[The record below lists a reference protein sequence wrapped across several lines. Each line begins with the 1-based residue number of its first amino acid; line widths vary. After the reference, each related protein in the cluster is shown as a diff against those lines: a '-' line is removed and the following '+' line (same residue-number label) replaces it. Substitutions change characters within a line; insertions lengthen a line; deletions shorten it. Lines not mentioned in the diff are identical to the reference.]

1 MKNRIIATI
10 LASLFL
16 FTFNVWASSAA
27 GGKAPKN
34 VIMIIGDG
42 MGPEQVGFL
51 MSYARQ
57 APDSI
62 FKDGKTAFDRIMDN
76 GGTLGLSMTN
86 AHNVLVADSAASAS
100 QLATGTYSG
109 SEMVGLDHNGDPV
122 STVLEKAKKI
132 GKSAGLI
139 SDTRVT
145 HATPA
150 AFASH
155 QAHRSMENAIAAEML
170 ASGADVMLG
179 GGLRHWIPKEANTKD
194 SAVRKELEKMTE
206 GAVRVK
212 SKRKDSKN
220 LVAQAK
226 ASGYDLAF
234 TKAQMEKAD
243 GKLLGL
249 FSYSAMP
256 DAIRVS
262 NSLDDP
268 KRTMPT
274 LKEMSAKAI
283 DILSKNNKGFFLM
296 VEAGLIDWAAHY
308 NDAGLMLHEMLRI
321 NETIDYVLK
330 WAQNREDTLVIVTA
344 DHTTGGF
351 GISYTGKDLP
361 EPKKLPG
368 QQFQDR
374 DHKPGYNFG
383 SPKVL
388 DKIYSQKLSYTDIF
402 GKFDG
407 LAKEKKTAKAL
418 AGLVNQYTQFPI
430 TESQAQRIL
439 ATEDNPIYAEG
450 HSYLGSKTVPKL
462 DNKDEFFV
470 YQLYDNRENLLA
482 LEVGADQLVVWNSG
496 THTAT
501 PVLVF
506 ASGPANAADAFG
518 DLMHHTQVG
527 QRVIDAVTQV
537 K

>member
-10 LASLFL
+10 LATLFV
-16 FTFNVWASSAA
+16 FTFSICASFAA
-27 GGKAPKN
+27 GGKTPKN

-57 APDSI
+57 APDST
-62 FKDGKTAFDRIMDN
+62 FKDGKTAFDRIMDD
-76 GGTLGLSMTN
+76 GGTLGLSMTH
-86 AHNVLVADSAASAS
+86 AYNVLVPDSAAAGS
-100 QLATGTYSG
+100 QLATGKYSG
-109 SEMVGLDHNGDPV
+109 SEMVGLDQNGDPV
-122 STVLEKAKKI
+122 PTVLEKAKKI

-150 AFASH
+150 AFAAH
-155 QAHRSMENAIAAEML
+155 QAHRSMENDIAVEML
-170 ASGADVMLG
+170 ASGVDVMLG
-179 GGLRHWIPKEANTKD
+179 GGLRHWIPKDANTKD
-194 SAVRKELEKMTE
+194 SAVRKELEQVTE
-206 GAVRVK
+206 GAVRIK
-212 SKRKDSKN
+212 SKRKDNVN
-220 LVAQAK
+220 LLAQAK
-226 ASGYDLAF
+226 AGGYDLAF

-262 NSLDDP
+262 NSMVDP
-268 KRTMPT
+268 NRTTPT

-283 DILSKNNKGFFLM
+283 DILSKNEKGFFLM
-296 VEAGLIDWAAHY
+296 VEAGLIDWASHY
-308 NDAGLMLHEMLRI
+308 NDAGLTLHEMLRV
-321 NETIDYVLK
+321 NETIGYVLD
-330 WAQNREDTLVIVTA
+330 WAKNRDDTLIIVTA

-351 GISYTGKDLP
+351 GLSYTGKDIP
-361 EPKKLPG
+361 TAKKLPG
-368 QQFQDR
+368 KKFQSR
-374 DHKPGYNFG
+374 DYKPGYNFG
-383 SPKVL
+383 DPAVL
-388 DKIYSQKLSYTDIF
+388 DKMYSQKLSYTDIF

-407 LAKEKKTAKAL
+407 LAKEEQTPAAL
-418 AGLVNQYTQFPI
+418 AGLINQYTQFPV
-430 TESQAQRIL
+430 TEAQAGRIL

-462 DNKDEFFV
+462 DNRDEFFV
-470 YQLYDNRENLLA
+470 YQLYDNRQSLLA
-482 LEVGADQLVVWNSG
+482 LEVAADQFVVWNTG

-506 ASGPANAADAFG
+506 AKGPSGEIFG

-527 QRVIDAVTQV
+527 QRVMDVVTQGY
-537 K
+537 

>member
-10 LASLFL
+10 LAVLFL
-16 FTFNVWASSAA
+16 ITFNVWTAAADSS
-27 GGKAPKN
+27 APKN

-42 MGPEQVGFL
+42 MGPEQIGFL
-51 MSYARQ
+51 MTYARQ
-57 APDSI
+57 APNSI
-62 FKDGKTAFDRIMDN
+62 FKDGKTSFDRIMDN
-76 GGTLGLSMTN
+76 GGTLGLSLTN
-86 AHNVLVADSAASAS
+86 AHNVLVTDSAASGS
-100 QLATGTYSG
+100 QLATGVYSG

-122 STVLEKAKKI
+122 PTVLEKAKAV

-150 AFASH
+150 AFAAH
-155 QAHRSMENAIAAEML
+155 QAHRDMENAIAEDML
-170 ASGADVMLG
+170 ASGADVLLG

-194 SAVRKELEKMTE
+194 SAVRKELEEMTK
-206 GAVRVK
+206 GAVRIK
-212 SKRKDSKN
+212 SKRKDSIN
-220 LVAQAK
+220 LLAQAK
-226 ASGYDLAF
+226 AGGYDLAF

-256 DAIRVS
+256 DAIQVS
-262 NSLDDP
+262 NAMDDAS
-268 KRTMPT
+268 RTIPT

-283 DILSKNNKGFFLM
+283 DLLSKNEKGFFLM

-308 NDAGLMLHEMLRI
+308 NDAGLMLHEMLRV
-321 NETIDYVLK
+321 NEAIDYVLD
-330 WAQNREDTLVIVTA
+330 WAKDRDDTLIIVTA

-351 GISYTGKDLP
+351 GFSYTGKDLP
-361 EPKKLPG
+361 EAKKLPG
-368 QQFQDR
+368 KMYQDR
-374 DHKPGYNFG
+374 DFKPEYNFG
-383 SPKVL
+383 SPAVL
-388 DKIYSQKLSYTDIF
+388 DKMYSQKLSYTDIF

-407 LAKEKKTAKAL
+407 LAKEEQTAAAL
-418 AGLVNQYTQFPI
+418 AGLINQYTGFPV

-439 ATEDNPIYAEG
+439 ATEDNPIYSEG

-470 YQLYDNRENLLA
+470 YQLYDNRQNLLA
-482 LEVGADQLVVWNSG
+482 LEVGADQFVVWNTG

-506 ASGPANAADAFG
+506 AAGHAGAASAFG

-527 QRVIDAVTQV
+527 QRVIKAVTQNN
-537 K
+537 